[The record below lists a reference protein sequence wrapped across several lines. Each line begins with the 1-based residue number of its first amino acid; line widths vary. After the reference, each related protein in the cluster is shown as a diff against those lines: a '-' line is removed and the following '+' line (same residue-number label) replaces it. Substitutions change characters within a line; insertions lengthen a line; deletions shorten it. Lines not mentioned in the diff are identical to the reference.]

1 MNASLKLLCSLVT
14 LIFMVNPAHAYD
26 VKADQDA
33 YYAISSMQVTKI
45 AEDDLLRNDVVLE
58 KDFGNKEFSAG
69 SVGEVI
75 AVADQIIAFGERVYA
90 IVKKGKPVVN
100 TSYAPISVLP
110 RAKKGEETIEAMDL
124 EGWRYPKS
132 VKYRITYKNGFG
144 MNVVVFTYSVN
155 FSYGGSYNG
164 KGKYIT
170 NAQIVPEDLTVQWG
184 FEFNASSKLVGIVN
198 NGTKSAPVAGATV
211 IISYSVDS
219 VISSS
224 KSNVS
229 YHFVGDGQI
238 REI

>member
-1 MNASLKLLCSLVT
+1 MNTSLKLVCSLVT
-14 LIFMVNPAHAYD
+14 LIFMVNPAHANGLY
-26 VKADQDA
+26 ADNDA
-33 YYAISSMQVTKI
+33 YYEISSMQVTKI
-45 AEDDLLRNDVVLE
+45 AEDEMLRNDVVLE
-58 KDFGNKEFSAG
+58 KSFDKSASVS

-90 IVKKGKPVVN
+90 IIKKGKPVVN

-110 RAKKGEETIEAMDL
+110 RAKKGQQTIEAMDL
-124 EGWRYPKS
+124 DGWRYPKS
-132 VKYRITYKNGFG
+132 VKYKITYKNGFG

-155 FSYGGSYNG
+155 FSYGGSYEG

-184 FEFNASSKLVGIVN
+184 FEFNATSKLVGIVN
-198 NGTKSAPVAGATV
+198 NGTKANPVAGATV
-211 IISYSVDS
+211 SISYSVDS

-224 KSNVS
+224 KSDVS

>member
-14 LIFMVNPAHAYD
+14 LVFMVNPAHAL
-26 VKADQDA
+26 VEADP
-33 YYAISSMQVTKI
+33 YYQISSMQVTKI
-45 AEDDLLRNDVVLE
+45 AEDDVLRNDVVVS
-58 KDFGNKEFSAG
+58 KNFAMTTDFNAG
-69 SVGEVI
+69 QIGEVI

-110 RAKKGEETIEAMDL
+110 RAKQGERTIEAMDL

-132 VKYRITYKNGFG
+132 VKYKITYKNGFG

-198 NGTKSAPVAGATV
+198 NGTKASPVAGATV